1 MKFKITTVLAFCFLA
16 ATTVFAQSWDSEIEG
31 SDTTGYI
38 PVFTSFQRVANSSI
52 FEAPGGDVGIGM
64 TAPFWPVLVLSSK
77 TVDELKSRADSG
89 DAAARHQ
96 LAEFLISSDPAA
108 PGYDSAFSWLRSM
121 ASQNVPDARFLLG
134 YLYEHGK
141 GVPRDY
147 VQAFENYSASAH
159 EGYAP
164 AENNLGTLYHHGNGV
179 PKSLDEAFRWYRAA
193 ALKGNPSG
201 EHNLGNF
208 YYLGYATP
216 VDYSQAV
223 KWFRAA
229 AEQGF
234 APAQSSLAYC
244 YLKGVG
250 VSTNYDEAVRWAR
263 LAADQGHASAEA
275 LLGYLYENGKGLP
288 LNYISAY
295 AWYSRAAAAGDASSP
310 DRLNS
315 LSRIMTRKQLDQ
327 ANTVVASQ
335 SNPHTPMGPWEK

>member
-16 ATTVFAQSWDSEIEG
+16 ATPVFAQSWDSEIEG
-31 SDTTGYI
+31 SGTTGSN
-38 PVFTSFQRVANSSI
+38 PVFTSLYRVANSSI
-52 FEAPGGDVGIGM
+52 FEAPGGDVGIGINRPGGDILHG
-64 TAPFWPVLVLSSK
+64 A
-77 TVDELKSRADSG
+77 VDELKSRADSG

-96 LAEFLISSDPAA
+96 LAEFLISGDPAA
-108 PGYDSAFSWLRSM
+108 PGYDSAASWLRSM
-121 ASQNVPDARFLLG
+121 AFENVPDARFLLG

-147 VQAFENYSASAH
+147 VQAFENYSASAR

-250 VSTNYDEAVRWAR
+250 VSTDYDEAVRWAR
-263 LAADQGHASAEA
+263 LAADQGHPHAEA
-275 LLGYLYENGKGLP
+275 LLGYLYKKGKGLP

-310 DRLNS
+310 DRLKS

-327 ANTVVASQ
+327 ANTVVDSQ
-335 SNPHTPMGPWEK
+335 SNPHTPISPWER